1 MIKSKGH
8 FIPSLYFHLNG
19 SIKIEIEAVSTD
31 HSYTPNQTIVTV
43 KIHLFTLQRENIFSF
58 SYEKYLWSILYLIN
72 KVWDSFKKKNT
83 IFTVEAVKRKYT
95 MIQWHNIQGI
105 LNVLGCGH
113 SNENHLGTLAALFSW
128 ALQTRAANEPSVKLY
143 NHWL

>member
-1 MIKSKGH
+1 MVLLKLK
-8 FIPSLYFHLNG
+8 LRQL
-19 SIKIEIEAVSTD
+19 AD
-31 HSYTPNQTIVTV
+31 HSYTPRQTIVTV
-43 KIHLFTLQRENIFSF
+43 KIHLFTLQRENICSF

-113 SNENHLGTLAALFSW
+113 SNEKHLGTLAALFSW

>member
-8 FIPSLYFHLNG
+8 FMPSLYFHLNG
-19 SIKIEIEAVSTD
+19 SIKIEIEAVWRLQP
-31 HSYTPNQTIVTV
+31 HITPKQTIVTV
-43 KIHLFTLQRENIFSF
+43 KIHLFTLHRENICIF

-113 SNENHLGTLAALFSW
+113 FNEKYFGTLHFSIT
-128 ALQTRAANEPSVKLY
+128 LLMGTTNIHQ
-143 NHWL
+143 